1 MDQKHFQ
8 ERFVAPFMHDLGA
21 VMHSATVLLGA
32 RLGLYEALAD
42 GQWVDPD
49 ELARRTGTEP
59 RYVAEW
65 LAAQAAS
72 DYVIHDPATG
82 LFRLDEEQAFALTD
96 EFGPMY
102 FPGGFQAAAAL
113 IKDVDLVAEAFR
125 AGRGVAWGEH
135 HPDLFEGTEKFF
147 RGNYVTNLTTTWIPA
162 LDGVAE
168 KLERG
173 ARVAD
178 VGCGHGASTVLLAA
192 TYPVSEFVGFDLHA
206 PSIRAARDAAGN
218 AGVGE
223 RCRFEVSD
231 AASYPG
237 RDYDLVALLDCL
249 HDMGDPVTVASHVRD
264 TLSPEGTCLLVEPY
278 AEDRLEDNLNPMGR
292 IFYSVSTMVCTPCS
306 RTQDVGLALGAQA
319 GEIRISD
326 VLKEAG
332 FTRVRRAAATPFN
345 LVFEA
350 RP

>member
-1 MDQKHFQ
+1 MDQEHFQ
-8 ERFVAPFMHDLGA
+8 KRFVAPFMHDLGG

-42 GQWVDPD
+42 GQWVDAD
-49 ELARRTGTEP
+49 ELAKRSGTEP

-72 DYVIHDPATG
+72 DYVSYDPATG

-102 FPGGFQAAAAL
+102 LPGGFQAAAAL

-135 HPDLFEGTEKFF
+135 HPDLFEGTETFF

-178 VGCGHGASTVLLAA
+178 VGCGHGASTVLLATTFPA
-192 TYPVSEFVGFDLHA
+192 SEFVGFDSHE
-206 PSIRAARDAAGN
+206 PSIRAARKAATN
-218 AGVGE
+218 AGVAE
-223 RCRFEVSD
+223 RCSFEVAG
-231 AASYPG
+231 AAGYPG

-249 HDMGDPVTVASHVRD
+249 HDMGDPVSAAGHVRD
-264 TLSPEGTCLLVEPY
+264 TLSPEGTCLVVEPY
-278 AEDRLEDNLNPMGR
+278 AEDRLQDNLNPMGR

-306 RTQDVGLALGAQA
+306 RAQDVGLALGAQA
-319 GEIRISD
+319 GERRISD

-332 FTRVRRAAATPFN
+332 FGRVRRAAATPFN